1 MCSLARRT
9 WFMPALAKR
18 RVGSSKGIV
27 GEDATKVW
35 SFSLKKSKNCC
46 LTARDDH
53 FPVYWDML
61 RWAIRNDRGPDL
73 LNRMDIG
80 ISTDSSDHAKGELHT

>member
-1 MCSLARRT
+1 
-9 WFMPALAKR
+9 
-18 RVGSSKGIV
+18 
-27 GEDATKVW
+27 
-35 SFSLKKSKNCC
+35 
-46 LTARDDH
+46 
-53 FPVYWDML
+53 VYWDML